1 MLCKLVLK
9 TERALL
15 VEPGSVL
22 REPLMKY
29 LVRFPTHTL
38 DYFLEDVTAKDA
50 QFSRFLTNMVDK
62 HAEHGK
68 VFREGALASK
78 ADRLSAMIAMGGVI
92 TPGTHAKLLQLGI
105 SQVGCAGQKPH
116 FFLRK
121 NNWFISSFFPP
132 IFRKTPTNWTRIC
145 RILEFMNFFLV

>member
-92 TPGTHAKLLQLGI
+92 IPGTHAKLLQLGI
-105 SQVGCAGQKPH
+105 SQVGCWS
-116 FFLRK
+116 K
-121 NNWFISSFFPP
+121 NSFFSAYL
-132 IFRKTPTNWTRIC
+132 FVKKKYSLHWVLRLW
-145 RILEFMNFFLV
+145 V

>member
-105 SQVGCAGQKPH
+105 SQVGCWSKK
-116 FFLRK
+116 L
-121 NNWFISSFFPP
+121 
-132 IFRKTPTNWTRIC
+132 IF
-145 RILEFMNFFLV
+145 

>member
-116 FFLRK
+116 LFAAYLFVK
-121 NNWFISSFFPP
+121 
-132 IFRKTPTNWTRIC
+132 KTPIDY
-145 RILEFMNFFLV
+145 LEGTSFKMAK